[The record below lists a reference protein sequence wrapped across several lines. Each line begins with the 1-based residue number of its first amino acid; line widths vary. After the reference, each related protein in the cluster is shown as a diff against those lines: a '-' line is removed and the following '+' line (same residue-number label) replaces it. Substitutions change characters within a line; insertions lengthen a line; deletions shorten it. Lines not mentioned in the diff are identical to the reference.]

1 MSECWALEKKESN
14 KQKATLVV
22 NKAESVGSSI
32 TLTDRSPLKVSN
44 TDCEPFI
51 SQGLVSLVGE
61 KITLNPFA
69 Y

>member
-1 MSECWALEKKESN
+1 MSECWALEKKENN
-14 KQKATLVV
+14 KQKATQVV

-44 TDCEPFI
+44 TDYEPFI

-61 KITLNPFA
+61 KVTLNPFA